1 MVMVYMPAN
10 EDEDE
15 DDLSCM
21 AFGASG
27 HMDCNKTI
35 LAEHDWLGCSNR
47 ERFRHKKRVIGNT

>member
-15 DDLSCM
+15 DEFSCM

-27 HMDCNKTI
+27 HMDCQQNN
-35 LAEHDWLGCSNR
+35 LGR
-47 ERFRHKKRVIGNT
+47 A

>member
-15 DDLSCM
+15 DEDEDEFSCM

-27 HMDCNKTI
+27 HMDCQQNN
-35 LAEHDWLGCSNR
+35 LGR
-47 ERFRHKKRVIGNT
+47 A